1 MKESLSTRYD
11 AKVTKSVSKELL
23 GTHGITDCDTVSGFS
38 GKEKIKSLEL
48 LLNNEIYINS
58 FVKTSKVLDISD
70 ATFNILEN
78 FVV

>member
-1 MKESLSTRYD
+1 MKELLSTRYD
-11 AKVTKSVSKELL
+11 AKETKSVSKELFGL
-23 GTHGITDCDTVSGFS
+23 HDFTDCDNVSGFS